1 MKYYVKGPVQA
12 IHQDYRFAEL
22 VNPVYHRVG
31 KKLKV
36 ELTVKYLDLTTDLT
50 QFAQYELMLSK
61 DGKNWTI
68 DSGMN

>member
-1 MKYYVKGPVQA
+1 M
-12 IHQDYRFAEL
+12 
-22 VNPVYHRVG
+22 YHRVG